1 MFKKSNDKNKIKNK
15 KNPEYPIPEYHF
27 IVFNDIKSKKKSKN
41 KMAVPLD
48 PDNRLYHIV
57 TILGL
62 MDILNVPNST
72 YVY

>member
-1 MFKKSNDKNKIKNK
+1 
-15 KNPEYPIPEYHF
+15 
-27 IVFNDIKSKKKSKN
+27 
-41 KMAVPLD
+41 MAVTLD
-48 PDNRLYHIV
+48 PDNKLYHIV